1 MHFMCGHSFNRS
13 ALGDA
18 ERECP
23 LHAEEFR
30 QIGDVTR
37 SLLAGAGEQARS
49 RLPAAAPADP
59 ATG

>member
-30 QIGDVTR
+30 QISDVKR
-37 SLLAGAGEQARS
+37 SLLAGASEQVG
-49 RLPAAAPADP
+49 PAAGCRSPLVQ
-59 ATG
+59 GGL